1 MNRVW
6 RGLFIGLLIAI
17 AGTAFFFSPW
27 GLKVEE
33 EFGLA
38 MLFKIRGPRLPP
50 DGVVI
55 VNLDQDPSSRLGL
68 PENFSVW
75 PRTVHARMVDRLKGL
90 GAEAIAFDVH
100 FVESRNPADDLV
112 FAESIRRA
120 GNVILFAEL
129 KRRTI
134 DPAGDTR
141 EAGKVA
147 IDILVPPIPPLADA
161 ALALAPFPIPK
172 RPVRI
177 SQTWLFK
184 QSAGEMPTLPV
195 VVLQTMA
202 GKHYA
207 YLQSLLAGTCPTAVD
222 SPPASSRQAVA
233 TPGPVDC
240 IRAAR
245 EIFKQRP
252 ELAVQLLSDI
262 AADPTALPS
271 PADRALLQA
280 LVRMYAGKD
289 NIHVN
294 FYGPPATL
302 PTLSYSEIL
311 SPKSPD
317 TTALEERIRGRAVF
331 IGAARKS
338 WSGQKDGFYTV
349 FSQPDGLDLSGV
361 EIAATVYANLLEN
374 SQVRRSAPVF
384 SAALLVACSLA
395 ACLISFLLSPTIAAI
410 ALSALVFCYLS
421 VASYFFARQGR
432 WPPLIIPLAM
442 QLPAA
447 ILASILCKYVRACQ
461 ERGNVRKAL
470 QLYLPDNVVSEL
482 TSDLSFIR
490 TGDRMVYS
498 ACLITDAQ
506 HYTATFGKIG
516 PSRNEQADERLLRA
530 PVQAGERMRRT
541 GLQCDRRFDA
551 GALAFGPATRRTK
564 EQRPVRPPY
573 RYNRPLTSSIA
584 IIRQLLCQHR
594 IGLHYGYLLMGN
606 IGAESHFEYAP
617 VGDIVNTA
625 SRIEGLNKLLGTRI
639 LASEATVEGVAGIVT
654 RKLGMFLFAGKTQP
668 IAIRE
673 LLSADDEVEKQ
684 QAPIV
689 RIFPE
694 ALNDFQQRNWSR
706 AIEGFRLCIAVL
718 GDDGPSRFY
727 LQLSRSYREQPP
739 PADWGGTILV
749 DK

>member
-1 MNRVW
+1 MNHLW
-6 RGLFIGLLIAI
+6 RGLLIGSLIAI
-17 AGTAFFFSPW
+17 AGTALFFSPL

-38 MLFKIRGPRLPP
+38 MLFKIRGSRLPP

-75 PRTVHARMVDRLKGL
+75 PRTIHARMVDRLKSL

-100 FVESRNPADDLV
+100 FAEARNPADDLV
-112 FAESIRRA
+112 LAESIRRA

-129 KRRTI
+129 KRQTI
-134 DPAGDTR
+134 DPSGRAR
-141 EAGKVA
+141 EAGKVD

-177 SQTWLFK
+177 NQTWLFK

-202 GKHYA
+202 GKHDA
-207 YLQSLLAGTCPTAVD
+207 YLQSLLGRNMPDRIDT
-222 SPPASSRQAVA
+222 PPAITRQAA
-233 TPGPVDC
+233 APVDN
-240 IRAAR
+240 IRTAR

-252 ELAVQLLSDI
+252 ELKAQLLSDL
-262 AADPTALPS
+262 AAGPTALPS

-280 LVRMYAGKD
+280 LVRMYAGRD
-289 NIHVN
+289 NIHIN
-294 FYGPPATL
+294 YYGPPASL
-302 PTLSYSEIL
+302 LTLSYSDIL
-311 SPKSPD
+311 SPESSD

-331 IGAARKS
+331 IGAARKT

-361 EIAATVYANLLEN
+361 EIAATIYANLLEN
-374 SQVRRSAPVF
+374 SQIRRSAPLF

-421 VASYFFARQGR
+421 VASYFFVRHGV

-506 HYTATFGKIG
+506 HYTSLSEKLAPAEMSRLMKDYFEHLFRPVNEYDGQVCNVIG
-516 PSRNEQADERLLRA
+516 DSMLALWPS
-530 PVQAGERMRRT
+530 VQP
-541 GLQCDRRFDA
+541 
-551 GALAFGPATRRTK
+551 LA
-564 EQRPVRPPY
+564 EQRAKACQAALQIHAAVDQF
-573 RYNRPLTSSIA
+573 NRKHPETS
-584 IIRQLLCQHR
+584 LPTR

-639 LASEATVEGVAGIVT
+639 LASEATVEGVAGVLT

-673 LLSADDEVEKQ
+673 LLSADEEVEKQ
-684 QAPIV
+684 QETIV
-689 RIFPE
+689 QIFPE
-694 ALNDFQQRNWSR
+694 ALNDFQQRHWSR
-706 AIEGFRLCIAVL
+706 AIEGFRLCIALL

-739 PADWGGTILV
+739 PTDWGGTLLV

>member
-6 RGLFIGLLIAI
+6 RGLLIGLLIAI
-17 AGTAFFFSPW
+17 AGTALFFSPW

-33 EFGLA
+33 ELGLA

-68 PENFSVW
+68 PENFTVW
-75 PRTVHARMVDRLKGL
+75 PRTIHARMVDRLKGL
-90 GAEAIAFDVH
+90 GAGAIAFDVH
-100 FVESRNPADDLV
+100 FVESRHPADDLV
-112 FAESIRRA
+112 LAESIRRA

-134 DPAGDTR
+134 DPSGDTR

-202 GKHYA
+202 GKHDA
-207 YLQSLLAGTCPTAVD
+207 YLQALLGRNMPDRIDT
-222 SPPASSRQAVA
+222 PPASSRQAVA
-233 TPGPVDC
+233 TTNPVDS

-262 AADPTALPS
+262 AADQTALPS

-294 FYGPPATL
+294 YYGPPATL

-311 SPKSPD
+311 SPESPD
-317 TTALEERIRGRAVF
+317 TTDLEKRIRGRAVF
-331 IGAARKS
+331 IGAARKT

-349 FSQPDGLDLSGV
+349 FSQLDGLDLSGV
-361 EIAATVYANLLEN
+361 EIAATVYGNLLEN

-384 SAALLVACSLA
+384 STALLVACSLA
-395 ACLISFLLSPTIAAI
+395 ACLISFLLSPAVAAI
-410 ALSALVFCYLS
+410 ALAALAFCYLS
-421 VASYFFARQGR
+421 VVSYFFTRQGG

-498 ACLITDAQ
+498 ACLITDAR
-506 HYTATFGKIG
+506 HYTTLSEKLSPAEL
-516 PSRNEQADERLLRA
+516 SRLMKDYFEHL
-530 PVQAGERMRRT
+530 
-541 GLQCDRRFDA
+541 F
-551 GALAFGPATRRTK
+551 
-564 EQRPVRPPY
+564 RPVNECDGQVCNVIGDSMLALWPSV
-573 RYNRPLTSSIA
+573 RPLAEPRTHA
-584 IIRQLLCQHR
+584 CQAALLIQKAVEQFNRKHPDNPLPTR

-639 LASEATVEGVAGIVT
+639 LASEAAIQGITGIAT
-654 RKLGMFLFAGKTQP
+654 RRLGMFLFEGKTQP
-668 IAIRE
+668 IAIYE
-673 LLSADDEVEKQ
+673 LLASGDNPEKIRAISVTFPSALE
-684 QAPIV
+684 
-689 RIFPE
+689 
-694 ALNDFQQRNWSR
+694 NFQHREWMA
-706 AIEGFRLCIAVL
+706 AIEGFKECTALL

-739 PADWGGTILV
+739 PVDWGGTLLV
-749 DK
+749 GK

>member
-6 RGLFIGLLIAI
+6 RGLLIGSLIAI
-17 AGTAFFFSPW
+17 AGTALFFSPW

-38 MLFKIRGPRLPP
+38 MLFRIRGPRLPP

-75 PRTVHARMVDRLKGL
+75 PRTIHARMVDRLKDL
-90 GAEAIAFDVH
+90 GAAAIAFDVH
-100 FVESRNPADDLV
+100 FVEARHPADDLV
-112 FAESIRRA
+112 LAESIRRA

-134 DPAGDTR
+134 DPPGGAR

-172 RPVRI
+172 RPLRI

-184 QSAGEMPTLPV
+184 QSAGELPTLPV

-202 GKHYA
+202 GRHDA
-207 YLQSLLAGTCPTAVD
+207 YLQSLLGRNTPD
-222 SPPASSRQAVA
+222 RLDPPPASSRQAAA
-233 TPGPVDC
+233 TAGPVDR

-245 EIFKQRP
+245 ETFKQRP
-252 ELAVQLLSDI
+252 GLAAQLLSDL
-262 AADPTALPS
+262 AAGPTALPS
-271 PADRALLQA
+271 AADRALLQA

-311 SPKSPD
+311 SPESPE
-317 TTALEERIRGRAVF
+317 TTALEERIRGRAIF
-331 IGAARKS
+331 IGAARKT

-374 SQVRRSAPVF
+374 SQVRRTAPVL

-421 VASYFFARQGR
+421 VAGYFFARQGS

-498 ACLITDAQ
+498 ACLITDAR
-506 HYTATFGKIG
+506 HYTALSEKLAPAEMSRLMKDYFEHLFRPVTECDGQVCNVIG
-516 PSRNEQADERLLRA
+516 DSMLALWPSVQPLAAQRAKACQAALQIQSAVARFN
-530 PVQAGERMRRT
+530 RT
-541 GLQCDRRFDA
+541 H
-551 GALAFGPATRRTK
+551 PAT
-564 EQRPVRPPY
+564 
-573 RYNRPLTSSIA
+573 PLPT
-584 IIRQLLCQHR
+584 R

-639 LASEATVEGVAGIVT
+639 LASEATVEGVAGVLS

-668 IAIRE
+668 IAVRE
-673 LLSADDEVEKQ
+673 LLSADEEVEQ
-684 QAPIV
+684 QQEAIV

-694 ALNDFQQRNWSR
+694 ALDDFQQRRWSR
-706 AIEGFRLCIAVL
+706 AIEGFRLCLALL

-727 LQLSRSYREQPP
+727 LQLSSTYREQPP
-739 PADWGGTILV
+739 PADWGGRCWWTN
-749 DK
+749 D

>member
-1 MNRVW
+1 MNHLW
-6 RGLFIGLLIAI
+6 RGLLIGSLVAI
-17 AGTAFFFSPW
+17 AGMALFFSPW
-27 GLKVEE
+27 GAKVEE

-38 MLFKIRGPRLPP
+38 MLFRFRGSRPP
-50 DGVVI
+50 PSGVVI
-55 VNLDQDPSSRLGL
+55 VNLDQDPSSRLDL

-75 PRTVHARMVDRLKGL
+75 PRTIHARMVDRLKSL
-90 GAEAIAFDVH
+90 GAGAIAFDVH
-100 FVESRNPADDLV
+100 FVEARNSADDLV
-112 FAESIRRA
+112 LADSIRRA

-129 KRRTI
+129 KRQTI
-134 DPAGDTR
+134 DPSGRVR
-141 EAGKVA
+141 EAGKVD
-147 IDILVPPIPPLADA
+147 IDILVPPILPLADA

-177 SQTWLFK
+177 NQTWLFK

-195 VVLQTMA
+195 VVLQAMA
-202 GKHYA
+202 RRHDA
-207 YLQSLLAGTCPTAVD
+207 YLQALLRRNMPDRIDTPPAITRQASAPVD
-222 SPPASSRQAVA
+222 S
-233 TPGPVDC
+233 

-252 ELAVQLLSDI
+252 ELATQILSDI
-262 AADPTALPS
+262 AAGPTALPS

-280 LVRMYAGKD
+280 LVRMYAGRD
-289 NIHVN
+289 NIHIN
-294 FYGPPATL
+294 YYGPPATF
-302 PTLSYSEIL
+302 PTLSYSDIL
-311 SPKSPD
+311 SPEAAD
-317 TTALEERIRGRAVF
+317 LAALKERVRGRAVF
-331 IGAARKS
+331 IGAAKKT

-374 SQVRRSAPVF
+374 SQIRRSGPVF

-395 ACLISFLLSPTIAAI
+395 ACLISFLLSPAIAAI
-410 ALSALVFCYLS
+410 ALSAFVFSYLS
-421 VASYFFARQGR
+421 VASYFFARHGL

-442 QLPAA
+442 QIPAA
-447 ILASILCKYVRACQ
+447 GLAAILCKYVRACR

-482 TSDLSFIR
+482 TNDLSFIR

-506 HYTATFGKIG
+506 HYTTLSEK
-516 PSRNEQADERLLRA
+516 LA
-530 PVQAGERMRRT
+530 PAEMSS
-541 GLQCDRRFDA
+541 LMNDYFEH
-551 GALAFGPATRRTK
+551 LF
-564 EQRPVRPPY
+564 RPVNNCDGQVCNVIGDSMLALWPSVQPLAAQRAKSCQAALQIQSAVA
-573 RYNRPLTSSIA
+573 RFNRTHQATPLPT
-584 IIRQLLCQHR
+584 R

-639 LASEATVEGVAGIVT
+639 LASEATVEGVAGVLT

-673 LLSADDEVEKQ
+673 LLNADEEVEKQ
-684 QAPIV
+684 QETIV
-689 RIFPE
+689 QIFPE
-694 ALNDFQQRNWSR
+694 ALNDFQQRHWSR
-706 AIEGFRLCIAVL
+706 AIEGFRQCTALL